1 MRWTVIPVAILL
13 VCLAPHVTAKTAAHT
28 SAAAQSEANTKP
40 ASESLQA
47 PVDPARRSAARVAAQ
62 HILQRREF
70 RGVHMPGLE
79 ETIKDRIT
87 QALFHVAE
95 KLFGSAP
102 RMARAFTILGWG
114 VIFAAF
120 VALMFWLWRALRSAE
135 NTSLALQAPPG
146 ERNPALPWHVW
157 LERARTAAASGAFR
171 DAVHLAYWAGIA
183 ALEQRGEWK
192 PDRART
198 PREYLRVTSQPNREA
213 LNLLTRDFERIWY
226 AQQDATAADFEN
238 CIRQLERLGCA

>member
-1 MRWTVIPVAILL
+1 
-13 VCLAPHVTAKTAAHT
+13 
-28 SAAAQSEANTKP
+28 
-40 ASESLQA
+40 
-47 PVDPARRSAARVAAQ
+47 
-62 HILQRREF
+62 
-70 RGVHMPGLE
+70 MPGLQ
-79 ETIKDRIT
+79 ETIKDRLSEAI
-87 QALFHVAE
+87 FHLAE

-102 RMARAFTILGWG
+102 RMARIFTILGWA

-120 VALMFWLWRALRSAE
+120 AVLMFWLWRALRSAE
-135 NTSLALQAPPG
+135 STSLALQASPG

-157 LERARTAAASGAFR
+157 LDKARTAAASGAFR
-171 DAVHLAYWAGIA
+171 DAVHLGYWAGIA

-213 LNLLTRDFERIWY
+213 LNLLTREFERIWY

-238 CIRQLERLGCA
+238 CVRQLERLGCA